1 MATNTKTNYQLHL
14 KGFVGGYDFDADYV
28 DFILGKNKENEVN
41 VLIDSLGGQ
50 SSTALSIF
58 SAFKR
63 HGNVNVHFVGMNA
76 SAATIASLGAK
87 HITMDTSA
95 MYLVHKCS
103 VGFFEWGQLNSDG
116 LQALID
122 NIEHQKA
129 DLDKLDANIAQ
140 MYATRCKK
148 ESAELLDLMKQG
160 GWLTAQEALQWGFV
174 DELTDYEDESAP
186 VLTDTLASAMSSADL
201 PEIVKWTFFDTAH
214 TKITHEEYDD
224 EEGDLLVVKT
234 GDDMGMIALMLNNQ
248 KTNRIEFVCTYP
260 FHKGLPHKL
269 KIKKVAEWKSQ
280 VEAVVYAELDT
291 MPIAFYATD
300 YYANKA
306 KYVPGA
312 ELDIEL
318 AASGYH
324 VVEGEEKIVLD
335 AETSARMRKDMGIE
349 PECDEDGNVLPMELY
364 NNQLVA
370 YLRPKDEFPDDA
382 EFASPVESVEECS
395 LFGIEFIKAVISISH
410 DSEETY
416 VPLYFKKEFLPNVKK
431 GSLLRGFLWM
441 QGKISII

>member
-14 KGFVGGYDFDADYV
+14 RGFVGGEDFNTRYV
-28 DFILGKNKENEVN
+28 DFILSENEGKEVH
-41 VLIDSLGGQ
+41 VLIDSLGGR
-50 SSTALSIF
+50 SDTALSIF

-148 ESAELLDLMKQG
+148 EPAELLDLMKAG

-186 VLTDTLASAMSSADL
+186 VLTDTLASAMSAAGIPIPAIPTIATQDQSA
-201 PEIVKWTFFDTAH
+201 ISRFFSALTQFMSKSTQNTKVTPMKKIFTSICAILSCEH
-214 TKITHEEYDD
+214 LMSNEGKITLADAQLDALESA
-224 EEGDLLVVKT
+224 
-234 GDDMGMIALMLNNQ
+234 IAQDKQTITDLNNQ
-248 KTNRIEFVCTYP
+248 IDT
-260 FHKGLPHKL
+260 L
-269 KIKKVAEWKSQ
+269 KSEKQQLESDKQTLADENTQLKAEVTELKKKPADTSQ
-280 VEAVVYAELDT
+280 Q
-291 MPIAFYATD
+291 
-300 YYANKA
+300 
-306 KYVPGA
+306 
-312 ELDIEL
+312 
-318 AASGYH
+318 
-324 VVEGEEKIVLD
+324 VLD
-335 AETSARMRKDMGIE
+335 DKSKEQPDVTGMKSFINTRNNAR
-349 PECDEDGNVLPMELY
+349 ELF
-364 NNQLVA
+364 NMM
-370 YLRPKDEFPDDA
+370 P
-382 EFASPVESVEECS
+382 
-395 LFGIEFIKAVISISH
+395 
-410 DSEETY
+410 
-416 VPLYFKKEFLPNVKK
+416 
-431 GSLLRGFLWM
+431 
-441 QGKISII
+441 